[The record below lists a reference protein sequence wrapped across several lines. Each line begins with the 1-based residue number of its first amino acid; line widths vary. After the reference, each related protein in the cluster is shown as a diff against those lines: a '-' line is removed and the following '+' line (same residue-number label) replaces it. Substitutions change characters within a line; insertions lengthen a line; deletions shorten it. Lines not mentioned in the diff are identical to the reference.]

1 VARSGECQIANPA
14 LTEQAGS
21 NTGRSGV
28 EYFVGTHE
36 RQLDPKGRLALPA
49 AYRPRFEPSCY
60 CLMGSQHCVAVL
72 TADDS
77 RQVIADTIAAVERG
91 ETTTAELRAL
101 AASMIEVEV
110 DRQGRILLDERL
122 RRYAGLELNTKVVV
136 AGAFTR
142 LEIWAPTT
150 FEAETATGQ
159 ERIAAA
165 GVTG

>member
-77 RQVIADTIAAVERG
+77 RKVIADTIAAVERG

-142 LEIWAPTT
+142 LEIWDPAT